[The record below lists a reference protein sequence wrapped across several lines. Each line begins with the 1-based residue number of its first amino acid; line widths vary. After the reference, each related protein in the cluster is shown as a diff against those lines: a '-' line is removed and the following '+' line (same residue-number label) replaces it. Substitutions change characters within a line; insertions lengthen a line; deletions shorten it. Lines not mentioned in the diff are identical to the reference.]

1 METPQRKIIEKNEY
15 NMLYDKKFILLTLDS
30 LKTVYFAHF
39 QSLLQ
44 CGIISGV
51 NDKPT

>member
-15 NMLYDKKFILLTLDS
+15 SMLYDKEFLLLTLDS

-44 CGIISGV
+44 SGIISGV
-51 NDKPT
+51 NNEPT